1 MDRYIDKFLT
11 YLRIEKNASPHTIT
25 NYLID
30 LKDFKTF
37 IGEKQIDHITYID
50 IRRFLVH
57 LKESNFSKRSMARKL
72 STLRSFFRFLNREG
86 YLKQN
91 PISGV
96 ATPKL
101 DRRLPLFMNINEVI
115 ALLESP
121 DSKDFQ
127 GARDRAILET
137 LYSTGIRVN
146 ELCSLDLD
154 NIDFIGGVIKVYG
167 KGKKERLVP
176 IGDRALRA
184 IRAYLGKL
192 REIVIRDKKAAFFNK
207 SGRRITDRAVRRI
220 VEKYIQRVSLNE
232 RISPH
237 TLRHSFATH
246 LLDRGADLRS
256 VQELL
261 GHMNLST
268 TQIYAHVTTE
278 RIKSIYDK
286 AHPRA

>member
-1 MDRYIDKFLT
+1 MDRYIEKFLT

-30 LKDFKTF
+30 LKDFKVF
-37 IGEKQIDHITYID
+37 IDEKQIDHITYID

-91 PISGV
+91 PMSGI

-121 DSKDFQ
+121 DPKDFQ

-146 ELCSLDLD
+146 ELCTLDLD
-154 NIDFIGGVIKVYG
+154 NIDFIGAVIKVYG

-184 IRAYLGKL
+184 IRAYLDKL
-192 REIVIRDKKAAFFNK
+192 REIIIRDKKAAFLNK

>member
-1 MDRYIDKFLT
+1 MDRYIEKFLT
-11 YLRIEKNASPHTIT
+11 FLRVEKNASVHTIT

-30 LKDFKTF
+30 LKNFKNF
-37 IGEKQIDHITYID
+37 LAEKNLEQITYID
-50 IRRFLVH
+50 IRKFLIS
-57 LKESNFSKRSMARKL
+57 LKESNFSKRSMARKMAA
-72 STLRSFFRFLNREG
+72 LRSFFRFLNREG
-86 YLKQN
+86 YLKHN

-96 ATPKL
+96 YTPKL
-101 DRRLPLFMNINEVI
+101 DKRLPLFMNLNEVTR
-115 ALLESP
+115 LLESP
-121 DSKDFQ
+121 DSKDLQ
-127 GARDRAILET
+127 GVRDRAILET
-137 LYSTGIRVN
+137 LYSTGARVS

-176 IGDRALRA
+176 IGDRALKA
-184 IRAYLGKL
+184 IRVYLERRGP
-192 REIVIRDKKAAFFNK
+192 IVKMDKRAAFLNK
-207 SGRRITDRAVRRI
+207 AGRRITDRAVRRI
-220 VEKYIQRVSLNE
+220 VEKYIRKVSLNE